1 MLLPAQS
8 AMLLDQAFVIRIP
21 GSAAGVSSKVHFQ
34 CVISENAD
42 LSAPV
47 VDLESKDA
55 QTAWTYWDGVE
66 WQAWPSAGVVA
77 WHETLPP
84 ADPDGD
90 PYYYK
95 SVPRGYAGYEV
106 RASVSASLLST
117 GKTYYV
123 GMRQYDDDAAEYS
136 SEYVPFVLET

>member
-1 MLLPAQS
+1 MLFPEKVRVALPQ
-8 AMLLDQAFVIRIP
+8 DIVVRIP
-21 GSAAGVSSKVHFQ
+21 GSSAGVSSKVHMQ

-47 VDLESKDA
+47 IDLESKDD
-55 QTAWTYWDGVE
+55 QTAWTYWDGTA
-66 WQAWPSAGVVA
+66 WQAWPADGVIA

-95 SVPRGYAGYEV
+95 SVPRGLAGYEAKA
-106 RASVSASLLST
+106 RIST
-117 GKTYYV
+117 VLVTNRTYYV
-123 GMRQYDDDAAEYS
+123 GVRQYDVDAAEYS
-136 SEYVPFVLET
+136 IEYIPLVLET

>member
-1 MLLPAQS
+1 MLFPVKDRVALPQ
-8 AMLLDQAFVIRIP
+8 DIIVRIP
-21 GSAAGVSSKVHFQ
+21 GSSAGVSSKVHMQ

-47 VDLESKDA
+47 VDLESKDD

-66 WQAWPSAGVVA
+66 WQAWPGAGVTA
-77 WHETLPP
+77 WFETLPP

-95 SVPRGYAGYEV
+95 SVPRGSAGYEV
-106 RASVSASLLST
+106 KAVIST
-117 GKTYYV
+117 TLVTRKTYYA
-123 GMRQYDDDAAEYS
+123 GMRQYDIDAAEYS
-136 SEYVPFVLET
+136 TEYVPVLLET